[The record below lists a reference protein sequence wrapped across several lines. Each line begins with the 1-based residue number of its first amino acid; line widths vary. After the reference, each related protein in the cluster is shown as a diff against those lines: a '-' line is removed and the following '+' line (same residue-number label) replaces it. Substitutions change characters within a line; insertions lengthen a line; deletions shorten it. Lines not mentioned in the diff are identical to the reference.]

1 MRLNKTTSD
10 ISVQVVLL
18 ETLLRE
24 GIMNEGRLLERI
36 RSWKADPARRGNGDL
51 HRRIDSVVG
60 YLKKILNTR
69 QGNVPIADDYGV
81 PDLTNFM
88 QNFPDSVKEIEQSI
102 RRAIAMY
109 EPRLTSV
116 HVFFV
121 PREDDALCLRF
132 QIVARLKCDAGHNIK
147 IETIVDADGKINL
160 KH

>member
-1 MRLNKTTSD
+1 
-10 ISVQVVLL
+10 
-18 ETLLRE
+18 
-24 GIMNEGRLLERI
+24 MNEDRLLERI
-36 RSWKADPARRGNGDL
+36 RGWKADPARRGRVDL
-51 HRRIDSVVG
+51 HRQIDSVVG
-60 YLKKILNTR
+60 HLKKILNTR

-81 PDLTNFM
+81 PDLTSFM
-88 QNFPDSVKEIEQSI
+88 QDYPDSIWEIEQSI

-116 HVFFV
+116 NVFFV

-132 QIVARLKCDAGHNIK
+132 QIVAKLKDDAGREIT

>member
-1 MRLNKTTSD
+1 
-10 ISVQVVLL
+10 
-18 ETLLRE
+18 
-24 GIMNEGRLLERI
+24 MNEGRLLERI
-36 RSWKADPARRGNGDL
+36 RGWKADPARRGRVDL
-51 HRRIDSVVG
+51 PRQIDSVIG
-60 YLKKILNTR
+60 HLKKILNTR

-81 PDLTNFM
+81 PDLTSFM
-88 QNFPDSVKEIEQSI
+88 QDYPDSVWEIEQSI

-116 HVFFV
+116 NVFFV

-132 QIVARLKCDAGHNIK
+132 QIVAKLKGDAGRVIK